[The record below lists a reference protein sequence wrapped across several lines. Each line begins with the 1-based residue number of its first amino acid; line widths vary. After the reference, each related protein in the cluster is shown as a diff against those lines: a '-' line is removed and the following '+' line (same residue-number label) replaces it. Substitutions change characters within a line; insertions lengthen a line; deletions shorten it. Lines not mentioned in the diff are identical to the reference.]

1 MKKQEFLDRLRVRLS
16 GLPSD
21 EVEGRLEFYSEMI
34 DDRIEEGVSEE
45 RAVLGIGPI
54 EDIVSQI
61 LSEIPLSK
69 IVKEKMKKKRR
80 LKTWETVL
88 LIVGSPVWLPLVI
101 SAVAVIFSLFVSLC
115 SVVISLWAVDL
126 SLAVCLLGGVGGFLI
141 FAFTGNLAMGIYALA
156 VGFVGAAL
164 SIFLFFGCKAA
175 TRGCI
180 WLAKR
185 TLLTVKR
192 CFIKK
197 EIE

>member
-1 MKKQEFLDRLRVRLS
+1 MKKQEFLDRLRVKLS

-45 RAVLGIGPI
+45 RAVLEIGPI

-69 IVKEKMKKKRR
+69 IVKEKMKKNRR
-80 LKTWETVL
+80 LKTWEIVL
-88 LIVGSPVWLPLVI
+88 LIGGFPIWLPLLI
-101 SAVAVIFSLFVSLC
+101 SAAAGIFSLFVSLC

-126 SLAVCLLGGVGGFLI
+126 SLAACLLGGVGGFFI

-175 TRGCI
+175 TQGCI

-192 CFIKK
+192 CFIDK
-197 EIE
+197 EI